1 MDNQLKKKYG
11 LITAIAMVVGTV
23 IGSGV
28 FFKAGKVL
36 TNNNGNMAKSLL
48 TVAIVGLIMLICSY
62 VFSILAQRY
71 EKVNGLVDYSEAAC
85 GPRYAY
91 YVGWFVST
99 IYYPTLTSTL
109 AWISAQ
115 YTCTLFGWSAATDI
129 HLAIAAF
136 YLIAG
141 YSLNALSPKL
151 AGKFQV
157 SATFI
162 KLIPLLLMAVIG
174 TVVGLINGT
183 TLDAMTANIPV
194 IGADGAPVNGNILT
208 AVVAFAFAYEG
219 WIITTS
225 INAELKNS
233 KKNLPIA
240 LVLGAVIVVAVYMLY
255 FLGLTGALT
264 AEELMASGDVP
275 KDAFGALFGNP
286 IFGTIAYVFIIIS
299 CLGTMNG
306 LMLGCCRGLYSIAI
320 RGQGPAPKVFAQVD
334 KETNMPTNSSIF
346 GLLMCGLWLAQWQLG
361 IGQAIL
367 GTDFFNSLVSA
378 GNPDAIFGYLPKY
391 IGWEN
396 DELPIITLYAAYIPI
411 FIVMMVKFKELN
423 IVKRFVFPAL
433 AIIACVFMVYAAI
446 SAYKIQA
453 LYYLIVF
460 AVVMIIGI
468 PFYRKN
474 AVSAESKSEEE

>member
-28 FFKAGKVL
+28 FFKAESVL
-36 TNNNGNMAKSLL
+36 KNNNGNMAKSLL

-109 AWISAQ
+109 AWVSAN
-115 YTCTLFGWSAATDI
+115 YTCILFGWGTASDL
-129 HLAIAAF
+129 HLVIAAF
-136 YLIAG
+136 YLIVG
-141 YSLNALSPKL
+141 YALNALSPKL

-162 KLIPLLLMAVIG
+162 KLVPLLLMAVIG
-174 TVVGLINGT
+174 TVVGLVKGT
-183 TLDAMTANIPV
+183 TLDTMTANIPV
-194 IGADGAPVNGNILT
+194 FDADGNAVNGNILA

-240 LVLGAVIVVAVYMLY
+240 LVLGAIIVVAVYLLY

-264 AEELMASGDVP
+264 AEELMTSGNDLP
-275 KDAFGALFGNP
+275 KKAFSALFGNP
-286 IFGTIAYVFIIIS
+286 VFGTIAYVFIIIS

-306 LMLGCCRGLYSIAI
+306 LMLGCCRGLYSIAA

-346 GLLMCGLWLAQWQLG
+346 GLLMCGLWLAQWELG
-361 IGQAIL
+361 LIQGK
-367 GTDFFNSLVSA
+367 
-378 GNPDAIFGYLPKY
+378 LPAP
-391 IGWEN
+391 IAWEN

-423 IVKRFVFPAL
+423 FAKRILFPAL

-468 PFYRKN
+468 PFYRKG
-474 AVSAESKSEEE
+474 VKSVEDLPNRE

>member
-1 MDNQLKKKYG
+1 MENQLKKKYG
-11 LITAIAMVVGTV
+11 LLTAIAMVVGTV

-48 TVAIVGLIMLICSY
+48 TVAIVGFIMLVCSY

-85 GPRYAY
+85 GPLYAY
-91 YVGWFVST
+91 GVGWFVTT

-115 YTCTLFGWSAATDI
+115 YTCTLFGWDPATDI
-129 HLAIAAF
+129 HIAIAAF
-136 YLIAG
+136 YLVAG
-141 YSLNALSPKL
+141 YALNALSPKL

-157 SATFI
+157 SATVI
-162 KLIPLLLMAVIG
+162 KLIPLAIMAIVG
-174 TVVGLINGT
+174 TIAGLINGMT
-183 TLDAMTANIPV
+183 VESMTAYIPV
-194 IGADGAPVNGNILT
+194 EGTSGSILT

-240 LVLGAVIVVAVYMLY
+240 LVLGAVIVIAVYLCY
-255 FLGLTGALT
+255 FLGLTGALS
-264 AEELMASGDVP
+264 AEELMASGNIP
-275 KDAFGALFGNP
+275 KDAFSKLFGSP
-286 IFGTIAYVFIIIS
+286 VFGTIAYVFVIIS

-306 LMLGCCRGLYSIAI
+306 LMLGCCRGMYSVAV
-320 RGQGPAPKVFAQVD
+320 RGQGPAPKIFAQVD
-334 KETNMPTNSSIF
+334 KETNMPTNSSIL
-346 GLLMCGLWLAQWQLG
+346 GLLLCAFWMAQWELG
-361 IGQAIL
+361 LIQGK
-367 GTDFFNSLVSA
+367 
-378 GNPDAIFGYLPKY
+378 LPG
-391 IGWEN
+391 IIAWEN

-411 FIVMMVKFKELN
+411 FIVMMIKFKELN
-423 IVKRFVFPAL
+423 AFKRFVLPAV
-433 AIIACVFMVYAAI
+433 AIVASLFMVYAAI

-453 LYYLIVF
+453 LYYIIVF
-460 AVVMIIGI
+460 VVVMAIGML
-468 PFYRKN
+468 FYRKN
-474 AVSAESKSEEE
+474 AKPTEEKTEE

>member
-1 MDNQLKKKYG
+1 
-11 LITAIAMVVGTV
+11 MVVGTV

-62 VFSILAQRY
+62 VFSILAQKY

-109 AWISAQ
+109 AWVSAQ
-115 YTCTLFGWSAATDI
+115 YTCTLFGWGTASDL
-129 HLAIAAF
+129 HLVIAAF

-141 YSLNALSPKL
+141 YALNALSPKL

-162 KLIPLLLMAVIG
+162 KLVPLLLMAVIG
-174 TVVGLINGT
+174 TVVGLAKGT

-194 IGADGAPVNGNILT
+194 PGTSGNILT

-233 KKNLPIA
+233 KRNLPIA
-240 LVLGAVIVVAVYMLY
+240 LVLGAIIVVAVYLLY

-264 AEELMASGDVP
+264 AEELMASPDIP
-275 KDAFGALFGNP
+275 KQAFSALFGNP
-286 IFGTIAYVFIIIS
+286 VFGTIAYVFIIIS

-306 LMLGCCRGLYSIAI
+306 LMLGCCRGLYSIAA
-320 RGQGPAPKVFAQVD
+320 RGQGPAPKVFAQLD

-346 GLLMCGLWLAQWQLG
+346 GLLMCGLWLAQWELG
-361 IGQAIL
+361 LIQGK
-367 GTDFFNSLVSA
+367 
-378 GNPDAIFGYLPKY
+378 LPAP
-391 IGWEN
+391 IAWEN

-423 IVKRFVFPAL
+423 IVKRFVLPAL

-446 SAYKIQA
+446 SAYEIQA

-468 PFYRKN
+468 PFYRKG
-474 AVSAESKSEEE
+474 VTSVDSLPDKE

>member
-109 AWISAQ
+109 AWVSAQ
-115 YTCTLFGWSAATDI
+115 YTCTLFGWGAASDL
-129 HLAIAAF
+129 HLAIAAL

-141 YSLNALSPKL
+141 YALNALSPKL

-162 KLIPLLLMAVIG
+162 KLIPLLLMAIIG
-174 TVVGLINGT
+174 TIVGLAKGT

-194 IGADGAPVNGNILT
+194 IGADGAPVNGSILT

-233 KKNLPIA
+233 KRNL
-240 LVLGAVIVVAVYMLY
+240 
-255 FLGLTGALT
+255 F
-264 AEELMASGDVP
+264 S
-275 KDAFGALFGNP
+275 
-286 IFGTIAYVFIIIS
+286 
-299 CLGTMNG
+299 
-306 LMLGCCRGLYSIAI
+306 
-320 RGQGPAPKVFAQVD
+320 
-334 KETNMPTNSSIF
+334 
-346 GLLMCGLWLAQWQLG
+346 
-361 IGQAIL
+361 
-367 GTDFFNSLVSA
+367 
-378 GNPDAIFGYLPKY
+378 
-391 IGWEN
+391 
-396 DELPIITLYAAYIPI
+396 
-411 FIVMMVKFKELN
+411 
-423 IVKRFVFPAL
+423 
-433 AIIACVFMVYAAI
+433 
-446 SAYKIQA
+446 
-453 LYYLIVF
+453 
-460 AVVMIIGI
+460 
-468 PFYRKN
+468 
-474 AVSAESKSEEE
+474 

>member
-115 YTCTLFGWSAATDI
+115 YTCTLFGWPATGDL
-129 HLAIAAF
+129 HLVLAGL

-183 TLDAMTANIPV
+183 TIEAMTFEAS
-194 IGADGAPVNGNILT
+194 GSAAGGNILT

-240 LVLGAVIVVAVYMLY
+240 LVLGAIIVVAVYLLY

-264 AEELMASGDVP
+264 AEELMASPDVP
-275 KDAFGALFGNP
+275 KQAFSALFGNP
-286 IFGTIAYVFIIIS
+286 VFGTIAYVFIIIS

-346 GLLMCGLWLAQWQLG
+346 GLLMCGIWLAQWELG
-361 IGQAIL
+361 LIQGKLPAI
-367 GTDFFNSLVSA
+367 
-378 GNPDAIFGYLPKY
+378 

-423 IVKRFVFPAL
+423 IVKRFLFPVL
-433 AIIACVFMVYAAI
+433 AIVACVFMVYAAI

-460 AVVMIIGI
+460 VVVMIIGI

>member
-109 AWISAQ
+109 AWVSAQ
-115 YTCTLFGWSAATDI
+115 YTCTLFGWGVASDL
-129 HLAIAAF
+129 HLAIAGF

-162 KLIPLLLMAVIG
+162 KLVPLLLMAVIG
-174 TVVGLINGT
+174 TIVGLVKGT

-194 IGADGAPVNGNILT
+194 FDGSGNVVNGSILT

-233 KKNLPIA
+233 KRNLPIA
-240 LVLGAVIVVAVYMLY
+240 LVLGAIIVVAVYLLY

-264 AEELMASGDVP
+264 AEELMASPDIP
-275 KDAFGALFGNP
+275 KQAFGALFGNP
-286 IFGTIAYVFIIIS
+286 VFGTIAYVFIIIS

-346 GLLMCGLWLAQWQLG
+346 GLLMCGLWLAQWELG
-361 IGQAIL
+361 LIQGKLPAI
-367 GTDFFNSLVSA
+367 
-378 GNPDAIFGYLPKY
+378 

-411 FIVMMVKFKELN
+411 FIVMMVKFKEFN
-423 IVKRFVFPAL
+423 IVKRIVLPAL

-468 PFYRKN
+468 PFYRTN
-474 AVSAESKSEEE
+474 VTSADSLSDKE

>member
-115 YTCTLFGWSAATDI
+115 YTCTLFGWPATGDL
-129 HLAIAAF
+129 HLVLAGL

-162 KLIPLLLMAVIG
+162 KLVPLLLMAVIG

-183 TLDAMTANIPV
+183 TIEAMTFEASGNAA
-194 IGADGAPVNGNILT
+194 GGNILT

-240 LVLGAVIVVAVYMLY
+240 LVLGAIIVVAVYLLY

-264 AEELMASGDVP
+264 AEELMASPDVP
-275 KDAFGALFGNP
+275 KQAFSALFGSP
-286 IFGTIAYVFIIIS
+286 VFGTIAYVFIIIS

-346 GLLMCGLWLAQWQLG
+346 GLLMCGIWLAQWELG
-361 IGQAIL
+361 LIQGK
-367 GTDFFNSLVSA
+367 
-378 GNPDAIFGYLPKY
+378 LPAP
-391 IGWEN
+391 IAWEN

-423 IVKRFVFPAL
+423 IVKRFLFPVL
-433 AIIACVFMVYAAI
+433 AIVACVFMVYAAI

-460 AVVMIIGI
+460 VVVMIIGI